1 MLHLTASDTRKLEVE
16 NISIS
21 CRVSRQLEA
30 SQELLAS
37 ATYLSDI
44 VPVCEKVGL
53 DIAEEAERTMAEVLW
68 DQGEKSASIHTLQKL
83 TSASRRN
90 GDIDPSR
97 AMLLAQLVRWKRLK
111 HFRSCVS

>member
-1 MLHLTASDTRKLEVE
+1 MVHLNARDARKLEVE

-21 CRVSRQLEA
+21 CRVSKQLEA

-44 VPVCEKVGL
+44 VSVCDTVGL
-53 DIAEEAERTMAEVLW
+53 NITADAERTMAEVLW

-83 TSASRRN
+83 MNAPRRN

-97 AMLLAQLVRWKRLK
+97 AMLLAQLV
-111 HFRSCVS
+111 C